1 VLEVMPVN
9 TISALEIKRR
19 GISIVDEQIELGP
32 VHVIKN
38 NRPQYVVM
46 TEDNYQKMMDEMNEA
61 WELRIKA
68 SLEEASSGQVRT
80 GSADELIREIFSEN

>member
-1 VLEVMPVN
+1 VN
-9 TISALEIKRR
+9 TIPALEIKRR
-19 GISIVDEQIELGP
+19 GISIVDDQIESGP

-46 TEDNYQKMMDEMNEA
+46 SEDRYQSMMDDMNQA

-68 SLEEASSGQVRT
+68 SLEEARSGQT
-80 GSADELIREIFSEN
+80 QKGTADALIREIFSAD

>member
-1 VLEVMPVN
+1 MN

-19 GISIVDEQIELGP
+19 GISIVDEQIESGP

-46 TEDNYQKMMDEMNEA
+46 TEDRYQDLMEEMNEA
-61 WELRIKA
+61 WELRIKT
-68 SLEEASSGQVRT
+68 SLEEASTGQVRQGT
-80 GSADELIREIFSEN
+80 AGELIREIFSAD

>member
-1 VLEVMPVN
+1 VN

-19 GISIVDEQIELGP
+19 GISVVDSQIESGP
-32 VHVIKN
+32 IHVIKN

-46 TEDNYQKMMDEMNEA
+46 TEDRYQNLIDEVNEA

-68 SLEEASSGQVRT
+68 SLDEASAGLTRQGT
-80 GSADELIREIFSEN
+80 AEELIREIFSVD

>member
-1 VLEVMPVN
+1 MN

-19 GISIVDEQIELGP
+19 GISIVDKWIESEP

-46 TEDNYQKMMDEMNEA
+46 SEAKYQAMMDEMNEA

-68 SLEEASSGQVRT
+68 SLEEVASGQVKKGT
-80 GSADELIREIFSEN
+80 ADQLMREIFSED

>member
-1 VLEVMPVN
+1 MN

-19 GISIVDEQIELGP
+19 GISIIDDQIESGP

-38 NRPQYVVM
+38 NCPKYVVM
-46 TEDNYQKMMDEMNEA
+46 TEDRYQNLMDEMNEA

-68 SLEEASSGQVRT
+68 SLDEAATGQVRRGT
-80 GSADELIREIFSEN
+80 ADEVICEIFSVD

>member
-1 VLEVMPVN
+1 ME
-9 TISALEIKRR
+9 S
-19 GISIVDEQIELGP
+19 GP

-46 TEDNYQKMMDEMNEA
+46 SEDRYRSMMEDMNEA

-68 SLEEASSGQVRT
+68 SLEEARSGQT
-80 GSADELIREIFSEN
+80 QKGTADTLIRAIFSQSDVPP

>member
-1 VLEVMPVN
+1 MN
-9 TISALEIKRR
+9 TIPALEIKRR
-19 GISIVDEQIELGP
+19 GISIIDDQMESGP

-46 TEDNYQKMMDEMNEA
+46 SEDRYQSMIEDMNEA

-68 SLEEASSGQVRT
+68 SLEEDIAGQTRQGT
-80 GSADELIREIFSEN
+80 ADVLIHEIFSID

>member
-1 VLEVMPVN
+1 VN
-9 TISALEIKRR
+9 TIPALEIKRR
-19 GISIVDEQIELGP
+19 GISIVDKQIESEP

-46 TEDNYQKMMDEMNEA
+46 SEKCYQAMMEDMNEA

-68 SLEEASSGQVRT
+68 SLEEAVAGQTRQGT
-80 GSADELIREIFSEN
+80 ADTLIREIFSAD